1 MQRLATP
8 ATDFVMQKS
17 KFDPRFLD
25 DIARV
30 AGGAINIMSGLQ
42 QQVREDMRS
51 RMDDMAARADL
62 VPREDLDR
70 AEAMILKLR
79 QRVDD
84 LEARLDKIEGKKV
97 APPKKTE
104 ARKPAAKKSPAKAK
118 KKSR

>member
-1 MQRLATP
+1 
-8 ATDFVMQKS
+8 MQKS

-30 AGGAINIMSGLQ
+30 AGGAINIVSGLQ

-84 LEARLDKIEGKKV
+84 LEARLDKIEGKK
-97 APPKKTE
+97 APVKKTE